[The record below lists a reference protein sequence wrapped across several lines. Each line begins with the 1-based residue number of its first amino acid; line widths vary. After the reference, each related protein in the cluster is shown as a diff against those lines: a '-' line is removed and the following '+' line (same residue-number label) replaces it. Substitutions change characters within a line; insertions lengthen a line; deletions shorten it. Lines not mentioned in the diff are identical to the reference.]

1 MPYVAPEIKEELV
14 DGRIPENVGELTFC
28 VTSQL
33 AMYLDEKLSRTGGI
47 HYQDLAECKAAL
59 VGALRDFNERVEAP
73 YEKKKA
79 EENGDVWGRG
89 VIEYV
94 GGDFYGYL

>member
-1 MPYVAPEIKEELV
+1 MPYVAPEIAEELL
-14 DGRIPENVGELTFC
+14 DGRIPENVGELTYC

-33 AMYLDEKLSRTGGI
+33 AMFLDQKWSNTDEL
-47 HYQDLAECKAAL
+47 HYEDLAQCLAAL
-59 VGALRDFNERVEAP
+59 EGARADFIDRVLKP
-73 YEKKKA
+73 YEQKKM

-94 GGDFYGYL
+94 GGDFYGYR